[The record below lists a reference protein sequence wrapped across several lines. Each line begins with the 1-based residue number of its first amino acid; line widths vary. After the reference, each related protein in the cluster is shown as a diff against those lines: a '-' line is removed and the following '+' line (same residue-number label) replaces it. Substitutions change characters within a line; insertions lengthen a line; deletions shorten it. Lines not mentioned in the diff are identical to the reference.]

1 MEVAPMNRDTFLNVR
16 LNANERQ
23 VAEAVAERLERNGS
37 DLVRLLLREK
47 ARQLGII
54 PTTNDDRRPQQV
66 GVST

>member
-1 MEVAPMNRDTFLNVR
+1 MIRDSFLNVR

-23 VAEAVAERLERNGS
+23 LAEAVAERLERNGS

-54 PTTNDDRRPQQV
+54 PTTNDDRRLQGV